1 MYRIVKM
8 TYGEKVK
15 MYKKLS
21 KRRLIDMHIKLE
33 EYFEAL
39 QLPMI
44 STSITIN
51 NTDNII
57 KEHLSKYSDVWEAL
71 S

>member
-1 MYRIVKM
+1 
-8 TYGEKVK
+8 